1 MFDPSLRWFP
11 WGEVRLPK
19 TFSGWPNGMCQTVKT
34 WNECGMVIHE
44 IMAIQTQWQ
53 DTVNSCKSLLFMD
66 WWPSPNFWSWHISPT
81 IANHQPTR
89 VNWTLLIW
97 NGSAPMIFHEKNWV
111 ITSNMSQL
119 NGFVWTLAIPQI
131 FLLIIIFP
139 TMNDEKHGS
148 FFPMSRQTQIAG
160 SMFIGLVFSCP
171 YTFLVVHKEIYIYI
185 SYWCRTVT
193 HIEIVGELSP
203 WYPFHHNFHNQSYEI
218 P

>member
-89 VNWTLLIW
+89 VNWTLLIC
-97 NGSAPMIFHEKNWV
+97 NGSTPMIFHEAWV
-111 ITSNMSQL
+111 INIQYVPAKWLCLNIGYPQKSSCWSSFSQSDEWRK
-119 NGFVWTLAIPQI
+119 NG
-131 FLLIIIFP
+131 
-139 TMNDEKHGS
+139 G

-160 SMFIGLVFSCP
+160 SPCSCW
-171 YTFLVVHKEIYIYI
+171 TCF
-185 SYWCRTVT
+185 
-193 HIEIVGELSP
+193 
-203 WYPFHHNFHNQSYEI
+203 
-218 P
+218 